1 MYLID
6 THVRNIGA
14 MNLRTDEETREE
26 FKQRLEMLGGTK
38 AEAIIMKEV
47 GFKVSR
53 STFYKVRDGNCKPTL
68 LHLLTYALRKAVEN
82 TENHIFVQSL
92 GRGVR
97 KSEGK
102 PINEAKG

>member
-1 MYLID
+1 MK
-6 THVRNIGA
+6 
-14 MNLRTDEETREE
+14 LRTDEEAREE
-26 FKQRLEMLGGTK
+26 FIQLVEMLGGTK

-53 STFYKVRDGNCKPTL
+53 STFYRVKDGKCKSTL

-97 KSEGK
+97 ESEGK
-102 PINEAKG
+102 PISEAKG